1 MFFSSVINDWKKLD
15 PKICNSTSYL
25 SFKNALINFTRP
37 SENKIFNIH
46 DEVGIKLLTRLRL
59 GFRHLRQHKFR
70 HNIAD
75 TLNPLCRCSIEP
87 NATMHF
93 FLRCHFYNV
102 IWANLMSDL
111 LNTDSS
117 LPTENDEKLLYI
129 LLYGNSKFDTITN
142 QNILIFT
149 FKFIKDSHRFNNS
162 LF

>member
-1 MFFSSVINDWKKLD
+1 MQQCI
-15 PKICNSTSYL
+15 
-25 SFKNALINFTRP
+25 
-37 SENKIFNIH
+37 
-46 DEVGIKLLTRLRL
+46 
-59 GFRHLRQHKFR
+59 
-70 HNIAD
+70 
-75 TLNPLCRCSIEP
+75 
-87 NATMHF
+87 F